1 MRRTAVVLSS
11 VIALGAL
18 VACGQD
24 AAPLSQGGDGPIK
37 IRYGVAAA
45 APGVDQSP
53 YTSLP
58 VQLGY
63 WKDEGLDVEVLG
75 FAGSGATF
83 QALAAGKID
92 VGQGPP
98 DPLFAASAS
107 GEDVVAFYDHVPGNF
122 LMPQVPED
130 SPIQSAADMKGATI
144 GVASLE
150 AGGVTLIKAMT
161 AKAGLK
167 PSDYDIVAI
176 GTGAEAKQY
185 ITKGDVDVVELYDSA
200 YTALGIPLR
209 PIRDAYFESIGFN
222 NAIATTSEAMTANRQ
237 AMIGIARGVAKATLF
252 AHENPEAAVKLHWKS
267 YPASKPVGVSEEQ
280 ALKQAVAVLKSRN
293 ANTQPPEQ
301 GWGYSD
307 DETVQRHMQMLLDA
321 EVLQSAV
328 KAQDIW
334 DGGLLED
341 INDFDDEAVR
351 QQARGWTGGS

>member
-1 MRRTAVVLSS
+1 
-11 VIALGAL
+11 
-18 VACGQD
+18 
-24 AAPLSQGGDGPIK
+24 
-37 IRYGVAAA
+37 
-45 APGVDQSP
+45 
-53 YTSLP
+53 

-176 GTGAEAKQY
+176 GTGAEAKQF

-237 AMIGIARGVAKATLF
+237 AMIGIEGEDLNAAPQHLIAQIARHREF
-252 AHENPEAAVKLHWKS
+252 AERCLHADLRERDHAE
-267 YPASKPVGVSEEQ
+267 PQ
-280 ALKQAVAVLKSRN
+280 LCR
-293 ANTQPPEQ
+293 
-301 GWGYSD
+301 
-307 DETVQRHMQMLLDA
+307 LLDR
-321 EVLQSAV
+321 
-328 KAQDIW
+328 
-334 DGGLLED
+334 LLRSLG
-341 INDFDDEAVR
+341 NA
-351 QQARGWTGGS
+351 S